1 MTYIILF
8 LFTWWAFSV
17 VLTFRSGIFVKRLQE
32 EIPVL
37 FMLPQWLSIFLLI
50 FVMAVIAPYVMTAP
64 VKLARRW
71 ILLRLIAWRVR
82 RMAMGKE
89 AGLSGELK
97 SISKRIMKL

>member
-8 LFTWWAFSV
+8 LVTWWAFSV
-17 VLTFRSGIFVKRLQE
+17 VLTFRSGIFVKRLQD

-37 FMLPQWLSIFLLI
+37 FMLPQWLSISLLI
-50 FVMAVIAPYVMTAP
+50 FIMAVIAPYVMTAP

-82 RMAMGKE
+82 RMARGKD

-97 SISKRIMKL
+97 SISKQITKL